1 MSTEL
6 VNSASILSFPRP
18 CDFCEL
24 KENVQKFAGLM
35 LCGNCQESIRIT
47 NPGMFEANGQ
57 IEQKSPGLTW
67 AAYKRFY
74 VKCFL

>member
-18 CDFCEL
+18 CDFCES

-35 LCGNCQESIRIT
+35 LCGSCQENIRIT
-47 NPGMFEANGQ
+47 NPDMFVAKSQ
-57 IEQKSPGLTW
+57 MEQK
-67 AAYKRFY
+67 AED
-74 VKCFL
+74 

>member
-24 KENVQKFAGLM
+24 KENVQKFAGLT
-35 LCGNCQESIRIT
+35 LCGNCQDNIRIT
-47 NPGMFEANGQ
+47 NPGMFEANDP
-57 IEQKSPGLTW
+57 IER
-67 AAYKRFY
+67 A
-74 VKCFL
+74 